1 MIGRTLRALRTMRGV
16 IASHPL
22 TRNEPTRAWL
32 RLAWWVVLSR
42 LMSELNL
49 PWVERQRLIVR
60 RGMTGA
66 TGNVYLGL
74 HEFMSMMLTVHFLR
88 EGDLFL
94 DVGANVGTY
103 TVLASGVSRA
113 TTWAFEPD
121 PSAVHDLSRNVEI
134 NKLGG
139 RVEIHAVALGPSD
152 GEVSFTHGEG
162 ALNRVASADDR
173 EVHMVPQRTLDSMM
187 VGRVP
192 IKIKLDVEGYEEQ
205 VLQGATRT
213 LANPELKVV
222 SLEGTTPAMLK
233 MLADNGFERAFYN
246 PFTRVLQRT
255 PNELA
260 LKDGVW
266 TLSNEFYVRDWPFV
280 EKRLSTAPAI
290 FVLGHEI

>member
-22 TRNEPTRAWL
+22 TRREPTRAWL
-32 RLAWWVVLSR
+32 RLAWWIVLSR
-42 LMSELNL
+42 LMGEIKL
-49 PWVERQRLIVR
+49 PWIEGQRLIVR

-121 PSAVHDLSRNVEI
+121 ASAVHDLSRNVEV
-134 NKLGG
+134 NKLGD
-139 RVEIHAVALGPSD
+139 RVEIHAVALGPTD

-162 ALNRVASADDR
+162 ALNRVASAEDR
-173 EVHMVPQRTLDSMM
+173 DVHLVPQRTLDSMM
-187 VGRVP
+187 EGRAP
-192 IKIKLDVEGYEEQ
+192 AKIKLDVEGYEEQ
-205 VLQGATRT
+205 VLQGATKT

-222 SLEGTTPAMLK
+222 SLEGTTPAILK
-233 MLADNGFERAFYN
+233 ALADNGFERAFYN

-255 PNELA
+255 PNDLA

-280 EKRLSTAPAI
+280 EKRLKTASAVT
-290 FVLGHEI
+290 VLGWQI